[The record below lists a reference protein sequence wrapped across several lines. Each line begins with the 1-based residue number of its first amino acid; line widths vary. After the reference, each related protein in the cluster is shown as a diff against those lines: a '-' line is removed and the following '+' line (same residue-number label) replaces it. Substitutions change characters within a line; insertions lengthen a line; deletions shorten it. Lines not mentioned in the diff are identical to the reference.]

1 MKQKKTELDGVHV
14 AKIRNRYLFSKLGK
28 SKANGFH
35 HYLVYTDKYTKKNV
49 AVETTHLYK
58 KDPNRFRQLN
68 AGGGMKI
75 QLPGF
80 ETPSMVK
87 KTFFIEDRSHKAI
100 DFANG
105 NVHIGKKLSK
115 AKSKRIYGF
124 INKTRKKS
132 KG

>member
-1 MKQKKTELDGVHV
+1 MKRQKTELDGIHI
-14 AKIRNRYLFSKLGK
+14 AKIRNRYLFPKLGK
-28 SKANGFH
+28 TKPNGFH

-58 KDPNRFRQLN
+58 KDPDRFRQLN
-68 AGGGMKI
+68 AGAGMKVS
-75 QLPGF
+75 LPGF

-87 KTFFIEDRSHKAI
+87 KKFFIEDRRHHPI

-105 NVHIGKKLSK
+105 DMHIGKKLSK
-115 AKSKRIYGF
+115 AKSKRIFGF
-124 INKTRKKS
+124 VNRTRKKS